1 MNLRS
6 LLLSSFAVS
15 ILFSPAVAATPND
28 AQVIAMLDAGQG
40 RAAYRLLVSGFDQA
54 SAGPQD
60 WFLMGMTAKAAGHQ
74 QAAAKAFAKVIIIS
88 PASAGR
94 SKLELAQMYYNNG
107 NYGEARRLLLE
118 VQAENPPPQV
128 RQNIDRYLALM
139 GDKAPQEDTLKF
151 RASAGVTYDS
161 NVNQATTKD
170 TVTMFGL
177 PFTLSDDAK
186 AQDDF
191 YATLKFEMDHVVK
204 LSPDVDWQ
212 SGLAVT
218 RKEYSEQNQYDS
230 FMLEASTGPVFKLGA
245 ATLLSLPMSIDLMKY
260 DNSDDLYSIVAG
272 VAPQLRTKL
281 SDKASLTLAGN
292 IAHKHFFKNG
302 DRDTWSY
309 DASTN
314 LDFAVGQGS
323 LRLGG
328 SLGKDDSGIDTYSN
342 WRAGLNASLYQ
353 PLGENLTGS
362 IWASFMH
369 SDYDEKEAAYTE
381 AREDD
386 RVSVGG
392 DLRYAFTGPGLDLIL
407 SGSYT
412 NNASNIDLYGYEQ
425 FQTTFTI
432 AKPF

>member
-1 MNLRS
+1 MNLRTLITSS
-6 LLLSSFAVS
+6 LLAFSFTSTA
-15 ILFSPAVAATPND
+15 FASPEVDARVASL
-28 AQVIAMLDAGQG
+28 LDAGQG
-40 RAAYRLLVSGFDQA
+40 REAYQLLSSTFEPA

-60 WFLMGMTAKAAGHQ
+60 WFLMGMTAKAAGQQ
-74 QAAAKAFAKVIIIS
+74 QAAAKAFARVIIIS

-94 SKLELAQMYYNNG
+94 SKLELAQLYFNNG

-118 VQAENPPPQV
+118 VRAENPPPQV

-139 GDKAPQEDTLKF
+139 GKAPEEDALKF
-151 RASAGVTYDS
+151 RTSAGVTYDS

-170 TVTMFGL
+170 QVTMFGL

-191 YATLKFEMDHVVK
+191 YATLKFEMDHVAH
-204 LSPDVDWQ
+204 LTPDVDWQ
-212 SGLAVT
+212 SGFAVT
-218 RKEYSEQNQYDS
+218 RKEYFELNQYDS
-230 FMLEASTGPVFKLGA
+230 FMLEASTGPVFKLGE
-245 ATLLSLPMSIDLMKY
+245 ATLLSLPMSIDLMRY
-260 DNSDDLYSIVAG
+260 DNGNDFYSIVAG
-272 VAPQLRTKL
+272 LAPQLRTKL

-314 LDFAVGQGS
+314 VDYAVGQGS

-369 SDYDEKEAAYTE
+369 SDYEEKEAAYTE
-381 AREDD
+381 ARKDD

-392 DLRYAFTGPGLDLIL
+392 DVRYALQGPGVDLIL

-412 NNASNIDLYGYEQ
+412 HNASNLDLYGYEQ